1 MRFVIWKKKGSKYVA
16 LIIYALVS
24 TYSGKKQS
32 VVAQLVEHELGGLKG
47 KDRWTDKPI

>member
-24 TYSGKKQS
+24 TYSGK
-32 VVAQLVEHELGGLKG
+32 VTQLVEHELGGLKG